1 MQKKFLADT
10 HRHTKNFADT
20 HDTQFFFRYTL
31 NRGLAWPRKQSAEFR
46 VTKCFPRHGTL
57 DFHALSDPEWK
68 SKRRSTANFAARNL
82 CWFPSNLQKKVTDKK
97 RIIIRFSFVQWIM
110 MRFAAD
116 GPIERLLRFLLRQ
129 KKIVHCEP
137 LGVKKLAQ
145 TLVEQLFLHSRKQK
159 ICVRCRGADITS
171 VLSVLFCGVCGA

>member
-1 MQKKFLADT
+1 MQKKIFLADT
-10 HRHTKNFADT
+10 QKTSRTHTIRNF
-20 HDTQFFFRYTL
+20 FSRYTL

-68 SKRRSTANFAARNL
+68 CKRRSTANFAARNL
-82 CWFPSNLQKKVTDKK
+82 CFPSNLQKKVTDKK